1 MQKYSPKRNI
11 FYEKEFLLEKEGAR
25 VASLFSSD
33 AAPPPPLP
41 PPLPF
46 LRWGCLG
53 MGQLSL
59 EGYISSFETLQ
70 PDNARENEASESF
83 SAPCADP
90 PRAKLQILH
99 PFARVNTSYTLAP
112 SSLLARPSQSTKN
125 DFGVQQEHGTLVRP
139 DGLFANR
146 VQEVFQTRPALT
158 WYK

>member
-1 MQKYSPKRNI
+1 
-11 FYEKEFLLEKEGAR
+11 
-25 VASLFSSD
+25 
-33 AAPPPPLP
+33 
-41 PPLPF
+41 
-46 LRWGCLG
+46 

-99 PFARVNTSYTLAP
+99 PFARVNTSHTLAP
-112 SSLLARPSQSTKN
+112 SSLLARPSQRTKN

-139 DGLFANR
+139 NALFADR
-146 VQEVFQTRPALT
+146 VQEVFQTRAVRDINNNYPGSLLFHAVLVGI
-158 WYK
+158 KKLF